1 MLKLV
6 RIHSRFQTWNIQRVP
21 QYVGSTCN
29 SVDFVSFLS
38 SMQPMS
44 ACERLFIYFSFLLC
58 FYGVKNKEIVL
69 EDYMV
74 DMIVG
79 EER

>member
-1 MLKLV
+1 
-6 RIHSRFQTWNIQRVP
+6 
-21 QYVGSTCN
+21 
-29 SVDFVSFLS
+29 
-38 SMQPMS
+38 MQPMS
-44 ACERLFIYFSFLLC
+44 VCERLFIYFSFVLC